1 MKVSYIISVYNT
13 AVDKLIRRLESIK
26 NTVIVRGCGSQRL
39 CPHPIA
45 WAIMDAD
52 LQDPLSLLSSM
63 IKIIETEDYGSV
75 ATSRV
80 AKKVN

>member
-1 MKVSYIISVYNT
+1 MSASHCMGDY
-13 AVDKLIRRLESIK
+13 A
-26 NTVIVRGCGSQRL
+26 
-39 CPHPIA
+39 
-45 WAIMDAD
+45 AIMDAD

>member
-1 MKVSYIISVYNT
+1 MGDY
-13 AVDKLIRRLESIK
+13 A
-26 NTVIVRGCGSQRL
+26 
-39 CPHPIA
+39 
-45 WAIMDAD
+45 AIMDAD